1 MDKCFNKSVCR
12 ILEIAEQ
19 EMLNCHHPYVGT
31 EHLLLAL
38 LKNNNIS
45 EICIKYNLTY
55 KNFKKE
61 LIKVVGMASKESVNI
76 LYTPLLKIVI
86 ENASK
91 KANKEQKELD
101 EFYLLSSLLN
111 EQDGIALQIVSNMGI
126 DTESLT
132 NEINKPS
139 LIYQLGVSLN
149 EKESDRVYLRDKEI
163 NEVMEILLRKN
174 KNNPLLIGH
183 AGVGKTAIAYE
194 LAHMIKEGNVPD
206 KLKNKEI
213 VLINTSTLIAG
224 TKYRGEFELR
234 VNNLIKEV
242 MKCKNIILFIDEI
255 HTIVKTGASDGSID
269 AANILKPYLARGDI
283 KIIGATTYE
292 EYNEYIKKDPAL
304 VRRFTP
310 VMVNEPSNKDMLTI
324 MDKVKKNYESFYD
337 LKINKNT
344 IKYLIDITDKYLP
357 NLYNPDKCI
366 EVLDTVCS
374 KKLIDMYK
382 DNSKNKIISNE
393 DIYDVIKISTLRE
406 DKINELYDELKEKYN
421 EKIVKSIVNLIKDN
435 RFNKYMILDGL
446 DKNNKIKIIK
456 YISSKFNINMI
467 NINCEEYNDDYSLSK
482 LLSNDYLYNKLEEYP
497 FSFIVFNN
505 YDEAN
510 KVLYNLIKTM
520 INSGYIT
527 NSLNKKLYLNNSI
540 IFLLNNKEESNL
552 GFNNN
557 LSFVNTGF
565 LSRISCLI
573 VSALS
578 II

>member
-61 LIKVVGMASKESVNI
+61 LIKVIGMASKESVNI

-111 EQDGIALQIVSNMGI
+111 EQDGIALQIVSNMGV

-344 IKYLIDITDKYLP
+344 IKYGIDVTEKYLP

-382 DNSKNKIISNE
+382 DNNKNKIISNE
-393 DIYDVIKISTLRE
+393 DIYDVIKNRVNISTLRE

-421 EKIVKSIVNLIKDN
+421 EKTVKNIVNLIKDN
-435 RFNKYMILDGL
+435 KFNKYMVLDGL

-557 LSFVNTGF
+557 LSF
-565 LSRISCLI
+565 IPQKC
-573 VSALS
+573 
-578 II
+578 

>member
-61 LIKVVGMASKESVNI
+61 LIKVIGMASKESVNI

-111 EQDGIALQIVSNMGI
+111 EQDGIALQIVSNMGV

-393 DIYDVIKISTLRE
+393 DIYDVIKNRVNISTLRE

-421 EKIVKSIVNLIKDN
+421 EKIVKNIVNLIKDN
-435 RFNKYMILDGL
+435 KFNKYMILDGL

-557 LSFVNTGF
+557 LSF
-565 LSRISCLI
+565 IPQKC
-573 VSALS
+573 
-578 II
+578 

>member
-38 LKNNNIS
+38 LKNNNIR

-61 LIKVVGMASKESVNI
+61 LIKVIGMASKESVNI

-111 EQDGIALQIVSNMGI
+111 EQDGIALQIVSNMGV

-382 DNSKNKIISNE
+382 DKSKNKIISNE
-393 DIYDVIKISTLRE
+393 DIYDVIKNRVNISTLRE

-421 EKIVKSIVNLIKDN
+421 EKIVKNIVNLIKDN
-435 RFNKYMILDGL
+435 KFNKYMILDGL

-540 IFLLNNKEESNL
+540 IFLLNNKEESNF

-557 LSFVNTGF
+557 LSF
-565 LSRISCLI
+565 IPQKC
-573 VSALS
+573 
-578 II
+578 

>member
-61 LIKVVGMASKESVNI
+61 LIKVIGMASKESVNI

-111 EQDGIALQIVSNMGI
+111 EQDGIALQIVSNMGV

-382 DNSKNKIISNE
+382 DNNKNKIISNE
-393 DIYDVIKISTLRE
+393 DIYDVIKNRVNISTLRE

-421 EKIVKSIVNLIKDN
+421 EKTVKNIVNLIKDN
-435 RFNKYMILDGL
+435 KFNKYMILDGL

-557 LSFVNTGF
+557 LSF
-565 LSRISCLI
+565 IPQKC
-573 VSALS
+573 
-578 II
+578 

>member
-61 LIKVVGMASKESVNI
+61 LIKVIGMASKESVNI

-111 EQDGIALQIVSNMGI
+111 EQDGIALQIVSNMGV

-149 EKESDRVYLRDKEI
+149 EKESDRVYLREKEI

-393 DIYDVIKISTLRE
+393 DIYDVIKNRVNISTLRE

-421 EKIVKSIVNLIKDN
+421 EKIVKNIVNLIKDN

-557 LSFVNTGF
+557 LSF
-565 LSRISCLI
+565 IPQKC
-573 VSALS
+573 
-578 II
+578 

>member
-38 LKNNNIS
+38 LKNNNIR

-61 LIKVVGMASKESVNI
+61 LIKVIGMANKESVNI

-111 EQDGIALQIVSNMGI
+111 EQDGIALQIVSNMGV

-382 DNSKNKIISNE
+382 DKSKNKIISNE
-393 DIYDVIKISTLRE
+393 DIYDVIKNRVNISTLRE

-421 EKIVKSIVNLIKDN
+421 EKIVKNIVNLIKDN
-435 RFNKYMILDGL
+435 KFNKYMILDGL

-557 LSFVNTGF
+557 LSF
-565 LSRISCLI
+565 IPQKC
-573 VSALS
+573 
-578 II
+578 

>member
-61 LIKVVGMASKESVNI
+61 LIKVIGMASKESVNI

-393 DIYDVIKISTLRE
+393 DIYDVIKNRVNISTLRE

-421 EKIVKSIVNLIKDN
+421 EKTVKNIVNLIKDN

-557 LSFVNTGF
+557 LSF
-565 LSRISCLI
+565 IPQKC
-573 VSALS
+573 
-578 II
+578 

>member
-61 LIKVVGMASKESVNI
+61 LIKVIGMASKESVNI

-111 EQDGIALQIVSNMGI
+111 EQDGIALQIVSNMGV

-139 LIYQLGVSLN
+139 LIYELGVSLN

-393 DIYDVIKISTLRE
+393 DIYDVIKNRVNISTLRE

-421 EKIVKSIVNLIKDN
+421 EKIVKNIVNLIKDN

-557 LSFVNTGF
+557 LSF
-565 LSRISCLI
+565 IPQKC
-573 VSALS
+573 
-578 II
+578 

>member
-38 LKNNNIS
+38 LKNNNIR

-61 LIKVVGMASKESVNI
+61 LIKVIGMASKESVNI

-111 EQDGIALQIVSNMGI
+111 EQDGIALQIVSNMGV

-382 DNSKNKIISNE
+382 DKSKNKIISNE
-393 DIYDVIKISTLRE
+393 DIYDVIKNRVNISTLRE

-421 EKIVKSIVNLIKDN
+421 DGLVKNIVNLIKDN
-435 RFNKYMILDGL
+435 KFNKYMILDGL

-467 NINCEEYNDDYSLSK
+467 NINCEEYSDDYSLSK

-557 LSFVNTGF
+557 LSF
-565 LSRISCLI
+565 IPQKC
-573 VSALS
+573 
-578 II
+578 

>member
-61 LIKVVGMASKESVNI
+61 LIKVIGMASKKSVNI

-111 EQDGIALQIVSNMGI
+111 EQDGIALQIVSNMGV

-292 EYNEYIKKDPAL
+292 EYNEYIKKDSAL

-374 KKLIDMYK
+374 KKLIDIYK

-393 DIYDVIKISTLRE
+393 DIYDVIKNRVNISTLRE

-421 EKIVKSIVNLIKDN
+421 EKIVKNIVNLIKDN

-557 LSFVNTGF
+557 LSF
-565 LSRISCLI
+565 IPQKC
-573 VSALS
+573 
-578 II
+578 

>member
-61 LIKVVGMASKESVNI
+61 LIKVIGMASKESVNI

-111 EQDGIALQIVSNMGI
+111 EQDGIALQIVSNMGV

-324 MDKVKKNYESFYD
+324 MDKAKKNYESFYD

-393 DIYDVIKISTLRE
+393 DIYDVIKNRVNISTLRE

-421 EKIVKSIVNLIKDN
+421 EKIVKNIVNLIKDN

-557 LSFVNTGF
+557 LSF
-565 LSRISCLI
+565 IPQKC
-573 VSALS
+573 
-578 II
+578 

>member
-45 EICIKYNLTY
+45 EICLKYNLTY
-55 KNFKKE
+55 KSFKKE
-61 LIKVVGMASKESVNI
+61 LIKVIGMASKESINI

-111 EQDGIALQIVSNMGI
+111 EQDGIALQIVSNMGV

-132 NEINKPS
+132 KEINKPS

-393 DIYDVIKISTLRE
+393 DIYDVIKNRVNISTLRE

-421 EKIVKSIVNLIKDN
+421 EKIVKNIVNLIKDN
-435 RFNKYMILDGL
+435 KFNKYMILDGL

-557 LSFVNTGF
+557 LSF
-565 LSRISCLI
+565 IPQKC
-573 VSALS
+573 
-578 II
+578 

>member
-61 LIKVVGMASKESVNI
+61 LIKVIGMASKESVNI

-111 EQDGIALQIVSNMGI
+111 EQDGIALQIVSNMGV

-283 KIIGATTYE
+283 KIIGASTYE

-393 DIYDVIKISTLRE
+393 DIYDVIKNRVNISTLRE

-421 EKIVKSIVNLIKDN
+421 EKTVKNIVNLIKDN
-435 RFNKYMILDGL
+435 KFNKYMILDGL

-456 YISSKFNINMI
+456 YISSKFNSNMI

-557 LSFVNTGF
+557 LSF
-565 LSRISCLI
+565 IPQKC
-573 VSALS
+573 
-578 II
+578 

>member
-19 EMLNCHHPYVGT
+19 EMLDCHHPYVGT

-38 LKNNNIS
+38 LKNNNIR

-61 LIKVVGMASKESVNI
+61 LIKVIGMASKESVNI

-111 EQDGIALQIVSNMGI
+111 EQDGIALQIVSNMGV

-382 DNSKNKIISNE
+382 DKSKNKIISNE
-393 DIYDVIKISTLRE
+393 DIYDVIKNRVNISTLRE

-421 EKIVKSIVNLIKDN
+421 EKIVKNIVNLIKDN
-435 RFNKYMILDGL
+435 KFNKYMILDGL

-557 LSFVNTGF
+557 LSF
-565 LSRISCLI
+565 IPQKC
-573 VSALS
+573 
-578 II
+578 

>member
-45 EICIKYNLTY
+45 EICLKYNLTY

-61 LIKVVGMASKESVNI
+61 LIKVIGMANKESVNI

-111 EQDGIALQIVSNMGI
+111 EQDGIALQIVSNMGV

-382 DNSKNKIISNE
+382 DKSKNKIISNE
-393 DIYDVIKISTLRE
+393 DIYDVIKNRVNISTLRE

-421 EKIVKSIVNLIKDN
+421 EKIVKNIVNLIKDN
-435 RFNKYMILDGL
+435 KFNKYMILDGL

-557 LSFVNTGF
+557 LSF
-565 LSRISCLI
+565 IPQKC
-573 VSALS
+573 
-578 II
+578 

>member
-45 EICIKYNLTY
+45 EICLKYNLTY

-61 LIKVVGMASKESVNI
+61 LIKVIGMANKESVNI

-111 EQDGIALQIVSNMGI
+111 EQDGIALQIVSNMGV

-382 DNSKNKIISNE
+382 DKSKNKIISNE
-393 DIYDVIKISTLRE
+393 DIYDVIKNRVNISTLRE

-421 EKIVKSIVNLIKDN
+421 DGLVKNIVNLIKDN
-435 RFNKYMILDGL
+435 KFNKYMILDGL

-467 NINCEEYNDDYSLSK
+467 NINCEEYSDDYSLSK

-557 LSFVNTGF
+557 LSF
-565 LSRISCLI
+565 IPQKC
-573 VSALS
+573 
-578 II
+578 

>member
-38 LKNNNIS
+38 LKNNNIR

-61 LIKVVGMASKESVNI
+61 LIKVIGMASKESVNI

-111 EQDGIALQIVSNMGI
+111 EQDGIALQIVSNMGV

-132 NEINKPS
+132 KEINKPS
-139 LIYQLGVSLN
+139 LIYELGVSLN

-194 LAHMIKEGNVPD
+194 LARMIKEGNVPEQ
-206 KLKNKEI
+206 LKNKEI

-242 MKCKNIILFIDEI
+242 IRCKNIILFIDEI

-382 DNSKNKIISNE
+382 DKSKNKIISNE
-393 DIYDVIKISTLRE
+393 DIYDVIKNRVNISTLRE

-421 EKIVKSIVNLIKDN
+421 EKIVKNIVNLIKDHK
-435 RFNKYMILDGL
+435 FNKYMVLDGL

-467 NINCEEYNDDYSLSK
+467 DINCEEYNDDYSLSK

-540 IFLLNNKEESNL
+540 IFLLNNKEESNF

-557 LSFVNTGF
+557 LSF
-565 LSRISCLI
+565 IPQKC
-573 VSALS
+573 
-578 II
+578 